1 MRRGGPRLLLAL
13 YLILLALIAFWPT
26 HVDRPFDGSLEAWL
40 RILRGHGGPSW
51 VDYAFVESASNVLL
65 FIPFGL
71 LIALILPVRR
81 WWLAILIGFGTSCCI
96 ELAQLL
102 VLSARTATMADV
114 AANTLGA
121 VIGVGVARVV
131 RRPRTSAR

>member
-1 MRRGGPRLLLAL
+1 MRRRAPRLLLAL

-40 RILRGHGGPSW
+40 RILHGHGGPSW
-51 VDYAFVESASNVLL
+51 VDYSFVESASNVLL

-81 WWLAILIGFGTSCCI
+81 WWLAILIGFGASCCI

-102 VLSARTATMADV
+102 FLSARTATMADV
-114 AANTLGA
+114 AANTIGA
-121 VIGVGVARVV
+121 VIGAAVARVV